1 MAATNREGWGVI
13 MEQRL
18 STRVRNIK
26 PSATMSVDAKTKSL
40 LASGQPVINMSVGEP
55 DFDTP
60 TAAAFAGIRAITNG
74 NTRYTPAAGTV
85 ALRKAIVSKLMTENG
100 LTYSPDQIIISN
112 GAKHTLYNIF
122 TAICDEGDEVI
133 LPAPYWVSYPEQIEL
148 AGAKPVIVYCDEST
162 GFKMTAAQ
170 LEAAITPKTK
180 AVLLNTPSNPTGA
193 VYHEDELL
201 ALAGV
206 LRHHDVYVVLDEIY
220 ERLVYDVKQTSL
232 AAIAPE
238 LQDRAIVVNG
248 FSKAFAMTG
257 WRLGYAA
264 APLDVAKAMASF
276 QSHSTGSPSS
286 ISQAAGLTALAN
298 FNPEVV
304 QTFQHRR
311 DILVEGLNSL
321 SGVSCLVPE
330 GAFYAFPDISGV
342 IGKRYEDKTIQSA
355 TDYCEL
361 LLEKSLVASV
371 PGDAFG
377 SPNHVRFSYAV
388 ADDQVADAVS
398 RMREFHQK
406 LV

>member
-1 MAATNREGWGVI
+1 

-18 STRVRNIK
+18 SERVRNIK

-40 LASGQPVINMSVGEP
+40 VASGQPVINMSVGEP

-85 ALRKAIVSKLMTENG
+85 ALRQAIARKLMTENG
-100 LTYSPDQIIISN
+100 LTYAAEQIIVSN
-112 GAKHTLYNIF
+112 GAKHTLYNVF
-122 TAICDEGDEVI
+122 VAICDEGDEVI

-148 AGAKPVIVYCDEST
+148 AGAKPVIVGCDEST
-162 GFKMTAAQ
+162 QFKMTPAQ
-170 LEAAITPKTK
+170 LEAAITPNTK

-193 VYHEDELL
+193 VYHEEELQ
-201 ALAGV
+201 ALAKV
-206 LRHHDVYVVLDEIY
+206 LRNHDVYVVLDEIY

-238 LQDRAIVVNG
+238 LQDRVIVVNG

-264 APLDVAKAMASF
+264 APADVAKAMASF

-286 ISQAAGLTALAN
+286 MSQAAGLTALSHFDPA
-298 FNPEVV
+298 VV
-304 QTFQHRR
+304 ETFQHRR
-311 DILVEGLNSL
+311 DVLVEGLNAL
-321 SGVSCLVPE
+321 AGVSCLPPE

-342 IGKRYEDKTIQSA
+342 IGKRYEGTPIESA
-355 TDYCEL
+355 TDYCQL
-361 LLEKSLVASV
+361 LLEKALVASV

-388 ADDQVADAVS
+388 ADDDIAEAVQ
-398 RMREFHQK
+398 RMRQFHQK
-406 LV
+406 LS